1 MEATPMI
8 RPALR
13 PLRARGRAWTSRPG
27 PTSRLLRSIALLTC
41 VAAAAGC
48 DIPGRGIFEPFQR
61 PQMLLGQ
68 DAVEGPA
75 WHPAEGLYF
84 SGSMRVSRLGADGQ
98 AIPVDEQVA
107 ANGLYFDR
115 NGDLLACEPYARKV
129 LRLAPDGHVEI
140 LADRYEGKAFNSP
153 NDLVVDSKGR
163 IYFSDPRYGK
173 RDTMEILDDEGRPV
187 EGVYR
192 IDPDGR
198 ITRIISHEVDRPNGL
213 AISDDD
219 AWLYVS
225 DNNSTTEG
233 GAHKLWR
240 FDLREDGGIDP
251 ESRRLLYD
259 WGTDRGPYG
268 IALDQEG
275 RLYVAAGRDEPKPP
289 FETADEHK
297 SGIYVFSPSGDLL
310 DVFLLPGPPPSNCV
324 FGGPDLRTL
333 YVTAL
338 GPLWSIRTVTPGA
351 QRWSRYSNA
360 SPPRSDLAN

>member
-1 MEATPMI
+1 MI

-13 PLRARGRAWTSRPG
+13 PPRTREHARTCRRGATSRF
-27 PTSRLLRSIALLTC
+27 LRPIVWLTC
-41 VAAAAGC
+41 VGVAAGC
-48 DIPGRGIFEPFQR
+48 DIPGRGLFEPFQR
-61 PQMLLGQ
+61 PQRLLVQ

-98 AIPVDEQVA
+98 AIPVDESVA

-115 NGDLLACEPYARKV
+115 NGDLLACDPYARQV
-129 LRLAPDGHVEI
+129 LRLLPDGGVEI
-140 LADRYEGKAFNSP
+140 LADQYEGKALNSP
-153 NDLVVDSKGR
+153 NDLVVDSRGR

-192 IDPDGR
+192 IDPDGG
-198 ITRIISHEVDRPNGL
+198 ITRIITHEVDRPNGL
-213 AISDDD
+213 AISPDD

-240 FDLREDGGIDP
+240 FDLREDGTIDP
-251 ESRRLLYD
+251 GSRLLLHD
-259 WGTDRGPYG
+259 WGTDRGPDG
-268 IALDQEG
+268 LALDQEG

-289 FETADEHK
+289 FETADRYK
-297 SGIYVFSPSGDLL
+297 SGIYVFSPSGELL
-310 DVFLLPGPPPSNCV
+310 DEFPLPGPPPSNCV

-360 SPPRSDLAN
+360 SPPRSDPAD